1 MVIEFFLIIL
11 LFLIVEIIIIFLR
24 NKKSDSVIITDEN
37 FNKIDFIKLIYREI
51 RISSYKS
58 KIRKLHYSFEMILKN
73 LTKEDEKKIKIF
85 LKENK
90 IKYKELDEVLE
101 KILKRKAEKLEELEL
116 KKVQQMDE
124 KIKELFP

>member
-1 MVIEFFLIIL
+1 MVIEFFLILL

-37 FNKIDFIKLIYREI
+37 FNKIDFKKLIYREI

-58 KIRKLHYSFEMILKN
+58 EIRKLYYSFEMILKN
-73 LTKEDEKKIKIF
+73 LTKEDEKKIKSF

-90 IKYKELDEVLE
+90 IKYKELNEVLE
-101 KILKRKAEKLEELEL
+101 KVLKIKTEKIAEYELKRVQRIEENIREIL
-116 KKVQQMDE
+116 
-124 KIKELFP
+124 

>member
-1 MVIEFFLIIL
+1 MIIKFFLIIL

-24 NKKSDSVIITDEN
+24 NKKRNLIIITDEN
-37 FNKIDFIKLIYREI
+37 FNKIDLMKLIYREI
-51 RISSYKS
+51 KMSSYKS
-58 KIRKLHYSFEMILKN
+58 KIRELYYSFETVFKN

-101 KILKRKAEKLEELEL
+101 KIFKRKVEKL
-116 KKVQQMDE
+116 
-124 KIKELFP
+124 KE

>member
-24 NKKSDSVIITDEN
+24 NKKSNSVIITDEN

-58 KIRKLHYSFEMILKN
+58 KIRKLYYSFEMILKN

-90 IKYKELDEVLE
+90 IWN
-101 KILKRKAEKLEELEL
+101 I
-116 KKVQQMDE
+116 
-124 KIKELFP
+124 

>member
-58 KIRKLHYSFEMILKN
+58 KIRKLYYSFEMILKN

>member
-11 LFLIVEIIIIFLR
+11 LFLIAEIIIIFLR
-24 NKKSDSVIITDEN
+24 NKKRNSIIITDEN
-37 FNKIDFIKLIYREI
+37 FNKINLIKLIYREI
-51 RISSYKS
+51 KMSSYKS
-58 KIRKLHYSFEMILKN
+58 KIRELYYSFEMVFKN

-101 KILKRKAEKLEELEL
+101 KIFKRKAEK
-116 KKVQQMDE
+116 KVQQMEE
-124 KIKELFP
+124 KIRELFP

>member
-1 MVIEFFLIIL
+1 M
-11 LFLIVEIIIIFLR
+11 R

-37 FNKIDFIKLIYREI
+37 FNKIDFKKLIYREI

-58 KIRKLHYSFEMILKN
+58 KIRKLYYSFEMILKN

-101 KILKRKAEKLEELEL
+101 KIFKRKAEKLEELEL
-116 KKVQQMDE
+116 KKVQQMEE
-124 KIKELFP
+124 KIRELFP

>member
-1 MVIEFFLIIL
+1 MIIKFFLIIL

-24 NKKSDSVIITDEN
+24 NKKRNLIIITDEN
-37 FNKIDFIKLIYREI
+37 FNKIDLMKLIYREI
-51 RISSYKS
+51 KMSSYKS
-58 KIRKLHYSFEMILKN
+58 KIRELYYSFEMTFKN

-101 KILKRKAEKLEELEL
+101 KIIKRKAEN
-116 KKVQQMDE
+116 KVQQMEE
-124 KIKELFP
+124 KIRELFP